1 MAAPNL
7 GAGAALGGHRS
18 GMGAAAAAQCRA
30 QHWGQEVAVPGQ
42 EGAAEC
48 FT

>member
-1 MAAPNL
+1 MAAPDL
-7 GAGAALGGHRS
+7 GAGAALGGRRS
-18 GMGAAAAAQCRA
+18 GMGAAAARCRA